1 MHVWTRTPIKFLKS
15 IHSFIHAFIEKKD
28 FNALILLHGPS
39 RPSRYESIIKYYNI
53 LVLFKIAP

>member
-15 IHSFIHAFIEKKD
+15 IHSFIEKKD

-39 RPSRYESIIKYYNI
+39 RPSRYESIIKYYSI